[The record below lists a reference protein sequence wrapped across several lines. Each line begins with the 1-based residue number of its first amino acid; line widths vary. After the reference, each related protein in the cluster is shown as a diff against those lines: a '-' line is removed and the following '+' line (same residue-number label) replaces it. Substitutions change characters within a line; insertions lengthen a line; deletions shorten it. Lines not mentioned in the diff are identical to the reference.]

1 MVDEIGYVVVVF
13 FIIGLTYGLVKQV
26 QHTLTIQKFDK
37 TDSPHYRRSLLG
49 NYLTCVS
56 LLGFLISYLLN
67 VFVAL
72 QMN

>member
-37 TDSPHYRRSLLG
+37 TDS
-49 NYLTCVS
+49 